1 MDAMVQAVT
10 LTLAEAAAILD
21 PPMTERQLRAIITAL
36 AWQPDGHRRTG
47 RIGHPWPAYDATR
60 LMQLHAALVPF
71 IHKQGLL
78 CARDRMP

>member
-1 MDAMVQAVT
+1 MPTAPVT

-36 AWQPDGHRRTG
+36 GWPAAGHRRTG
-47 RIGHPWPAYDATR
+47 RIGHPFPAYDATR
-60 LMQLHAALVPF
+60 ILQLHAALVPF